1 MAQAKQKMDNGET
14 AASVNHERR
23 VHVACAVHCAGA
35 TCDWWLA
42 KRCWSVS
49 LMTNYR
55 NFQTWRLISKTSIH
69 NRIDSDACAVYVYTR
84 TVSSYSYSLAYCL
97 VHSYSSWLVWA
108 EIECSVYVALP
119 KRPIYQFEPVQQ
131 NRQKGLRAYC
141 PIYILWM
148 PATTAACVLRKTR
161 QKAFPRLCP
170 CPNWCTHTTD

>member
-1 MAQAKQKMDNGET
+1 MDNDET
-14 AASVNHERR
+14 ASSVNHKRR

-69 NRIDSDACAVYVYTR
+69 NRIDSDACTVYILGQKAL
-84 TVSSYSYSLAYCL
+84 SYSLAL
-97 VHSYSSWLVWA
+97 VHSIHSWLVWA
-108 EIECSVYVALP
+108 EIECTVHIAMP
-119 KRPIYQFEPVQQ
+119 KRPFDQFWLVQQ
-131 NRQKGLRAYC
+131 SREKGQISWC
-141 PIYILWM
+141 PNIYTVN
-148 PATTAACVLRKTR
+148 ACDHGACVLRKTR

-170 CPNWCTHTTD
+170 CPNWYTHKTDQE